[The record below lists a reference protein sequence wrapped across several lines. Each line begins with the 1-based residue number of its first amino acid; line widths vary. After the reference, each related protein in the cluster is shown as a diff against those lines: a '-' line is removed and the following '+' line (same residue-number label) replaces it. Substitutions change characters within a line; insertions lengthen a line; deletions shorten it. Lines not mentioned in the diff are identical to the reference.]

1 MLTDPSTSY
10 DEIPY
15 SDNCFP
21 YTHPDHL
28 ATVATLHGL
37 TPPPVENCRVLELG
51 CARGGN
57 LIPMALGLPNG
68 RFVGIDLSRRQ
79 IAEGH
84 AIIEKL
90 GLRNIDLQTLSIID
104 VGEQT
109 GQFDY
114 IVCHGVYSWVPG
126 PVRDKILAI
135 CSTSLA
141 PSGVAY
147 VSYNTYPGWHE
158 RGMVRELM
166 AYHVRNTREAPDRV
180 ERARGFLEELVR
192 VLPAE
197 TSSYARIIRSEGE
210 FLRGVSNTYVYHEHL
225 EETNHPE
232 YFHEFI
238 GQARAK
244 GLSFLAEARTPGLI
258 DNLSPEARLAIEHW
272 ASDDVARE
280 QYLDFLCNRT
290 FRRTLLCHET
300 AGRRRPSLTEVLASM
315 TISTGV
321 KPVSPAPDVVSDA
334 PEQFRRPEGAE
345 TVTTNNP
352 LTKAALVTLYQA
364 QCRSLPFQAI
374 WDKVRS
380 RLGAR
385 FNEIAGE
392 EEGRR
397 NLGES
402 LLRCFGSG
410 LLDFHVH
417 PPRFASEPG
426 ERPVASPL
434 ARLQAETEETVTNL
448 RGRAVQLDDFHG
460 LVLQRLDGT
469 RDLSQLVEEIKSLF
483 LAGDFTIE
491 QGGQPVRDPAM
502 IEAMIGPEIEPTVRR
517 LAGLALLVS

>member
-57 LIPMALGLPNG
+57 LIPMALGLPDG

-90 GLRNIDLQTLSIID
+90 GLRNIDLQALSIID

-114 IVCHGVYSWVPG
+114 IVCHGVYSWVPE

-135 CSTSLA
+135 CSTNLA

-244 GLSFLAEARTPGLI
+244 GLSFLAEARH
-258 DNLSPEARLAIEHW
+258 AR
-272 ASDDVARE
+272 
-280 QYLDFLCNRT
+280 
-290 FRRTLLCHET
+290 
-300 AGRRRPSLTEVLASM
+300 
-315 TISTGV
+315 
-321 KPVSPAPDVVSDA
+321 PD
-334 PEQFRRPEGAE
+334 R
-345 TVTTNNP
+345 
-352 LTKAALVTLYQA
+352 
-364 QCRSLPFQAI
+364 
-374 WDKVRS
+374 
-380 RLGAR
+380 
-385 FNEIAGE
+385 
-392 EEGRR
+392 
-397 NLGES
+397 
-402 LLRCFGSG
+402 
-410 LLDFHVH
+410 
-417 PPRFASEPG
+417 
-426 ERPVASPL
+426 
-434 ARLQAETEETVTNL
+434 
-448 RGRAVQLDDFHG
+448 
-460 LVLQRLDGT
+460 
-469 RDLSQLVEEIKSLF
+469 
-483 LAGDFTIE
+483 
-491 QGGQPVRDPAM
+491 
-502 IEAMIGPEIEPTVRR
+502 
-517 LAGLALLVS
+517 

>member
-21 YTHPDHL
+21 YMHPDHL

-37 TPPPVENCRVLELG
+37 TPPPVENSRVLELG

-57 LIPMALGLPNG
+57 IIPMALGLPEG
-68 RFVGIDLSRRQ
+68 RFLGIDLSSRQ
-79 IAEGH
+79 IAEGR
-84 AIIEKL
+84 AIIENL
-90 GLRNIDLQTLSIID
+90 GLQNIDLQTLSITD
-104 VGEQT
+104 FAANS

-114 IVCHGVYSWVPG
+114 IVCHGVYSWVPEQ
-126 PVRDKILAI
+126 VRDKILAI
-135 CSTSLA
+135 CSENLA

-166 AYHVRNTREAPDRV
+166 AYHVRNSKAALDRV
-180 ERARGFLEELVR
+180 ERARAFLEELVQ
-192 VLPAE
+192 VIAVK

-225 EETNHPE
+225 EETNHPM
-232 YFHEFI
+232 YFHEFV
-238 GQARAK
+238 GRARAK

-258 DNLSPEARLAIEHW
+258 DNLSPEARSAIEHW
-272 ASDDVARE
+272 ASDTVTRE

-300 AGRRRPSLTEVLASM
+300 ADRRPPGLNEVLASM

-321 KPVSPAPDVVSDA
+321 RPVSPAPDVASDA
-334 PEQFRRPEGAE
+334 PEQFCRPEGAE

-352 LTKAALVTLYQA
+352 LTKAALITLYEA
-364 QCRSLPFQAI
+364 QCRSLPFQTL
-374 WDKVRS
+374 WNEVRT
-380 RLGAR
+380 RLGPR
-385 FNEIAGE
+385 VNEIAGE

-417 PPRFASEPG
+417 PPCFASEPG

-434 ARLQAETEETVTNL
+434 ARLQAEQEEMVTNL
-448 RGRAVQLDDFHG
+448 RGRAVQLDEFHR
-460 LVLQRLDGT
+460 LVLRRLDGT
-469 RDLSQLVEEIKSLF
+469 RDLSQLLDEITALF
-483 LAGDFTIE
+483 LGGEFTIE
-491 QGGQPVRDPAM
+491 REGQPVGAPAV
-502 IEAMIGPEIEPTVRR
+502 IEAMLAREIEPTVRR
-517 LAGLALLVS
+517 LAGLALIVA